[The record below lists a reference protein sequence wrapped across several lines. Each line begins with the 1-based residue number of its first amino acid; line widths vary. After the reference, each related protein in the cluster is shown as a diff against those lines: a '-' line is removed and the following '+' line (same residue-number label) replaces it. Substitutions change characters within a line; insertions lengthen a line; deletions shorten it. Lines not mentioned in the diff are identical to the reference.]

1 MSDAPVNPPVNPPQP
16 FAQPIPPPMETPPP
30 PSLPPSTRATPEPT
44 AETATMPAVVTR
56 VKEKRSRHKKGEPKA
71 RPGKAS
77 WVYGTKKVF
86 FSKRKEDW
94 LREAEAGRSSQFY
107 LKMAKLYIL
116 KYGRNLADDQDLSV
130 DIEDPPDDA
139 ANLVV
144 HEALTAEEEAS
155 RAAYLKLLRA
165 RIGQWY
171 RLEYSSLL
179 KSNKTAFE
187 ELFTGALDGAPPRPQ
202 RGRTIHF
209 YSRKYYETRIK
220 HLVEERLESFKRR
233 AELDGQEMPKPID
246 VISKMTAEAWL
257 AEMAAFRDEVELAA
271 EREYQ
276 QTVKAWEASL
286 ADSPT
291 RTPEEMAATLAN
303 AAYYLRP
310 FAEAIQQRFGM
321 CVSIL
326 LCGPIGEREG
336 RIGVQSIHAGQTRG
350 VAPMDWPTFDWQGY
364 LDVETRMIEFGTQ
377 CFSEAECKARAVAS
391 KSGQHPSTYAPPPG
405 VPPSTGPLPIPPS
418 TIPPSPLSALPPT
431 TIPPPDDIEHGQPSH
446 HEQPADKPQRERSAK
461 DVEIDMQWQRDDRA
475 EWTSEL
481 GRAHAAFEVGRGWGG
496 EWATCVQKFLDFE
509 GAWGFVDG
517 SSAMAR
523 AARPVQVSGWL
534 TRGRKWT
541 MPPALGGLLG
551 SRQAVGMGAELWVGV
566 WWGWWR
572 SLQPAE
578 REVLENGELSRP
590 ETADWSA
597 TAKMYG
603 NNGLMLVMA
612 SLAWWGELVHTSRG
626 DAIEAIDE
634 WAAAVRDVTWVFEKL
649 LGSGEI
655 RKEAQAEG
663 DVDVDVDME
672 NDVID
677 DEVAKDAVDVDEE
690 VNKEA
695 REKSGTKRRKSKLS
709 DDKADDESE
718 GSAHPPKK
726 RQRRKAD
733 QGEAAD
739 TAGPR
744 RASRLRPDQPEETV
758 QSLHVGSGA
767 RIVFQDPKY
776 LDAFR
781 FLEETLEAKLFKPN
795 KIKVLPKGLL
805 SVDDGWNRQRAHKI
819 SGVKL
824 VYRIPDTPGL
834 VDV

>member
-1 MSDAPVNPPVNPPQP
+1 MSDAPVNLPVNPP
-16 FAQPIPPPMETPPP
+16 QPIPPPMETPLPLF
-30 PSLPPSTRATPEPT
+30 LPPSTRATPEPT
-44 AETATMPAVVTR
+44 AETVMMPAVVTR
-56 VKEKRSRHKKGEPKA
+56 
-71 RPGKAS
+71 RP

-165 RIGQWY
+165 LPPQKRQD
-171 RLEYSSLL
+171 RLRG
-179 KSNKTAFE
+179 E
-187 ELFTGALDGAPPRPQ
+187 ELFTGALDGAPPKPQ

-220 HLVEERLESFKRR
+220 HLVEEQLESFKRR

-257 AEMAAFRDEVELAA
+257 AETAAFRDEVELAA

-310 FAEAIQQRFGM
+310 FAEAIQQWFGM

-350 VAPMDWPTFDWQGY
+350 VAPIDWPTFDWQGY
-364 LDVETRMIEFGTQ
+364 LDVETHMIEFGTQ

-391 KSGQHPSTYAPPPG
+391 KSGQHPSMYAPPPG

-431 TIPPPDDIEHGQPSH
+431 TIPPPDNIEHGQPSH
-446 HEQPADKPQRERSAK
+446 HEQPANKPQREQSAK
-461 DVEIDMQWQRDDRA
+461 DVEIDMQWQRDDHA

-496 EWATCVQKFLDFE
+496 EWATCVQKFFDFE
-509 GAWGFVDG
+509 GAWGFVNG

-534 TRGRKWT
+534 TRRWKWT

-551 SRQAVGMGAELWVGV
+551 SRQAVGMGAELWVSV

-597 TAKMYG
+597 TAEMYG

-612 SLAWWGELVHTSRG
+612 SLAWWGELVHTSQE

-672 NDVID
+672 NDVVD
-677 DEVAKDAVDVDEE
+677 DEVTKDAVNVDDEE

-695 REKSGTKRRKSKLS
+695 REKSSTK
-709 DDKADDESE
+709 
-718 GSAHPPKK
+718 
-726 RQRRKAD
+726 
-733 QGEAAD
+733 
-739 TAGPR
+739 
-744 RASRLRPDQPEETV
+744 
-758 QSLHVGSGA
+758 
-767 RIVFQDPKY
+767 
-776 LDAFR
+776 
-781 FLEETLEAKLFKPN
+781 
-795 KIKVLPKGLL
+795 
-805 SVDDGWNRQRAHKI
+805 
-819 SGVKL
+819 
-824 VYRIPDTPGL
+824 
-834 VDV
+834 